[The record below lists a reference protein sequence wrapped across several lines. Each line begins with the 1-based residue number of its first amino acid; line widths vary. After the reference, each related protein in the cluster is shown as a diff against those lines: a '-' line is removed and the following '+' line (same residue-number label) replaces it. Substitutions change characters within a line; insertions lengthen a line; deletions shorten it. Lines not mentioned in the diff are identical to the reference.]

1 MWRGFV
7 LSILV
12 AGCAAQLPLTPEDIR
27 ARKFESVP
35 DQAVIYL
42 VRDSLD
48 SSDVGASI
56 YLGEKLMITTYPGT
70 YFRWVV
76 PAGAHRIVGAGAD
89 PGRITVDV
97 QSGRIY
103 FVQQQ
108 VTLGGRVIG
117 ISNFELVSEANGR
130 AAVLRSVLLAAP

>member
-12 AGCAAQLPLTPEDIR
+12 AGCAQLPLTPEDIQ

-48 SSDVGASI
+48 SSDVDASI

-76 PAGAHRIVGAGAD
+76 PAGAHRIVGAGVD

-108 VTLGGRVIG
+108 VTLGGRVVG
-117 ISNFELVSEANGR
+117 ISYFELVSEANGR
-130 AAVLRSVLLAAP
+130 AAVLRSVLLTAP